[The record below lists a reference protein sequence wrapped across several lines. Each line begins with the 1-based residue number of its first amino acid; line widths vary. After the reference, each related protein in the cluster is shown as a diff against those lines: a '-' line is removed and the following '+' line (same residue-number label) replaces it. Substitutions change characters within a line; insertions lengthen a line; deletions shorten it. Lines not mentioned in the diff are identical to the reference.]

1 MTLFPASGSGG
12 GNVKNY
18 VVDITNE
25 AITQPFGNVYINP
38 TPIAFTGVSVDLSK
52 QAVQV
57 EFIGTSGGAWAFA
70 FVVNGELQAYLTR
83 GTSSTVSGKLYATI
97 CDL

>member
-1 MTLFPASGSGG
+1 MALFPASSGG

-18 VVDITNE
+18 VVDITSE
-25 AITQPFGNVYINP
+25 AITQPFGSVYINP

-57 EFIGTSGGAWAFA
+57 EFIGTVGGAWCFA
-70 FVVNGELQAYLTR
+70 FIVNGELQAYLVR
-83 GTSSTVSGKLYATI
+83 GTAGTISGKLYATVT
-97 CDL
+97 DL